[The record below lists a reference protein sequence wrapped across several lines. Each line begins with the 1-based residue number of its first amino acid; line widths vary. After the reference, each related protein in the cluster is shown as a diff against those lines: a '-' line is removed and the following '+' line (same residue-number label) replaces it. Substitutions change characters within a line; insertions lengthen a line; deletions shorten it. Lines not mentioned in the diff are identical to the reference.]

1 MCSVLFAIVS
11 SVQCVM
17 FIYVKCA
24 VQCVVC
30 NSVKCAVMEGQPV
43 FGVLCQAETVL
54 DFHIKINH
62 FPGGKGKF

>member
-1 MCSVLFAIVS
+1 MCS
-11 SVQCVM
+11 
-17 FIYVKCA
+17 

-30 NSVKCAVMEGQPV
+30 NSVKCAVAEGQPV

>member
-1 MCSVLFAIVS
+1 MC
-11 SVQCVM
+11 SVQCV
-17 FIYVKCA
+17 VCSVLCA
-24 VQCVVC
+24 IVRSVQCVVC
-30 NSVKCAVMEGQPV
+30 NSVKCAVAEGQPV